1 MTRRLLPLC
10 AACVLAFSACG
21 GDSDE
26 ETSGSAT
33 PAATRTAAAA
43 GNDFC
48 DKTKANGASGASFGE
63 LQAWL
68 PKAKLSSEVDEA
80 LGAMQGVAPPDEIA
94 AAWNRR
100 KQFLTRVKAALA
112 KLPASGTLR
121 AHPELVSNPAVTRA
135 SKAVTDYWF
144 KACG

>member
-1 MTRRLLPLC
+1 MTRPLLSLG

-26 ETSGSAT
+26 ETAGSAT
-33 PAATRTAAAA
+33 PAATKTTAAAD

-68 PKAKLSSEVDEA
+68 PKAKLSGEVDEA
-80 LGAMQGVAPPDEIA
+80 LGAMEGVVPPDEIA

-100 KQFLTRVKAALA
+100 KQFLTRVKAAL
-112 KLPASGTLR
+112 GTLR
-121 AHPELVSNPAVTRA
+121 AHPELVSNLSVTKA

>member
-1 MTRRLLPLC
+1 MTRPLLSLG

-33 PAATRTAAAA
+33 PAATRTAAA

-48 DKTKANGASGASFGE
+48 DRTNANGASGASVGE

-121 AHPELVSNPAVTRA
+121 AHPELVSNPAVTKA

>member
-1 MTRRLLPLC
+1 MTRRLLPLG

-26 ETSGSAT
+26 EASGSAT
-33 PAATRTAAAA
+33 PAATKTTAAA

-48 DKTKANGASGASFGE
+48 DKTKG
-63 LQAWL
+63 
-68 PKAKLSSEVDEA
+68 K
-80 LGAMQGVAPPDEIA
+80 
-94 AAWNRR
+94 
-100 KQFLTRVKAALA
+100 TALA

-121 AHPELVSNPAVTRA
+121 AHPELVSNPPVTKA

-144 KACG
+144 EACG